1 VFHERRKTSYIGM
14 RNRKGLGQEGD
25 GG

>member
-1 VFHERRKTSYIGM
+1 MREEKHSYIGM

>member
-1 VFHERRKTSYIGM
+1 MREEKHSYIGM
-14 RNRKGLGQEGD
+14 KNRKGLRQEGD

>member
-1 VFHERRKTSYIGM
+1 MREEKHSYIGM
-14 RNRKGLGQEGD
+14 RNKKGLGQEGD